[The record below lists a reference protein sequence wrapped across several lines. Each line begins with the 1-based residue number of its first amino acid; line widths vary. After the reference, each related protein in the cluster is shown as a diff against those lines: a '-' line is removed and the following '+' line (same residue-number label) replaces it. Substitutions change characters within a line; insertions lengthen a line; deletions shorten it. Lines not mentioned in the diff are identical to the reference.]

1 MKKPILFGASYSVY
15 VRIVQFTLQEK
26 GISYDLIPV
35 DIFDSNGSTD
45 DYLERHP
52 FGKIPSFEHDAFR
65 LYETGAITRYIDEA
79 FDGPRLQ
86 PMDVKQRARMNQII
100 SIADGYM
107 YPYFVWGMY
116 GEVIIKASKNEPI
129 DRVKLDIAI
138 QKTSCCLAALST
150 LLDENFWLSGEKLT
164 LADIYVAPMID
175 YLIRVPQGQDIF
187 SLYPNLTSWWS
198 RIMPLM
204 KNIEHQTD

>member
-35 DIFDSNGSTD
+35 DIFDSNSSTD

-52 FGKIPSFEHDAFR
+52 FGKIPSFEHDTFR

-116 GEVIIKASKNEPI
+116 SEVIIKTSKSEPI

-138 QKTSCCLAALST
+138 QKTSCCLSTLST
-150 LLDENFWLSGEKLT
+150 LLDKNFWLSGEQLT

-175 YLIRVPQGQDIF
+175 YLIRVPQGQDVF
-187 SLYPNLTSWWS
+187 SLYPSLTSWWS

-204 KNIEHQTD
+204 KNIVDQTD